1 MGKAQRPLAGP
12 DDLVGNPPAAGGG
25 RRLTAPVTTT
35 ERALPYREVLRRFPD
50 FRRLWLGSSIS
61 ALGDGMTWTALSWL
75 VLTRHGVVALGVLAV
90 CSTAPVLLGG
100 AVLGPLLD
108 RFDKRRLLLVDSL
121 FRAAVIGL
129 VPLLAALDALP
140 AVALYGVAATY
151 GLLKMLPLAG
161 VPAAMPDLLP
171 PAHLSAGNGLEQLG
185 YGLATVAGPALA
197 GVLVPVIGAPRVLLI
212 DALSYL
218 VFVAFL
224 ARMTRPLPP
233 HAPSSGTRS
242 AGWRPA
248 ARTVL
253 RDKVILA
260 TTVAFMAF
268 NVAEGM
274 LLVTLPWLA
283 NREGEA
289 SQLGLLLA
297 SIAAGELIGATA
309 AGRVRSDARLLRGI
323 AAAQLVAAGLFL
335 AVLAPSPYVVAV
347 LLLAL
352 GAISAPMTVWA
363 QSLRMLRL
371 PAEQRGRIFTLL
383 RTCMQ
388 FTPPLGA
395 AIATTLL
402 AGGNLAAVAVT
413 MVLVAGLPALLLLL
427 PADSH

>member
-1 MGKAQRPLAGP
+1 
-12 DDLVGNPPAAGGG
+12 
-25 RRLTAPVTTT
+25 VTTT
-35 ERALPYREVLRRFPD
+35 ESALPYREVLRRFPD

-140 AVALYGVAATY
+140 ALALYGVAATY

-171 PAHLSAGNGLEQLG
+171 PAQLSAGNGLEQLG
-185 YGLATVAGPALA
+185 YGLATVVGPALA
-197 GVLVPVIGAPRVLLI
+197 GVLVPVIGAPRVLLL

-233 HAPSSGTRS
+233 VPTTGTRQ

-248 ARTVL
+248 ARTVVK
-253 RDKVILA
+253 DKVILA
-260 TTVAFMAF
+260 TTLAFMAF

-283 NREGEA
+283 NRDGEA

-323 AAAQLVAAGLFL
+323 AAAQLVASVLFL
-335 AVLAPSPYVVAV
+335 AVLAPSPYVIAL

-371 PAEQRGRIFTLL
+371 PAEERGRIFTLL

-402 AGGNLAAVAVT
+402 AGGSLAAVAVT